1 MKNIFT
7 VNDIITIVME
17 EVNSLKEKQI
27 YSIENDEYNLPKPI
41 LDKLSSLNKYEFDE
55 FTKRVSI
62 IAEEILEMQSGE
74 LNELNIFHAEITF
87 VIEDI
92 LGKEWI
98 N

>member
-1 MKNIFT
+1 MC
-7 VNDIITIVME
+7 VLLII
-17 EVNSLKEKQI
+17 L
-27 YSIENDEYNLPKPI
+27 
-41 LDKLSSLNKYEFDE
+41 DE

-87 VIEDI
+87 LIEDI

>member
-17 EVNSLKEKQI
+17 EVTSLKEKQI

-41 LDKLSSLNKYEFDE
+41 LDKLNSLNKYEFDE
-55 FTKRVSI
+55 FTKKISI
-62 IAEEILEMQSGE
+62 IAKKILEMQNGE
-74 LNELNIFHAEITF
+74 LNELNLSHTEITF
-87 VIEDI
+87 LVEEI
-92 LGKEWI
+92 LGKVWI

>member
-17 EVNSLKEKQI
+17 EVTSLKEKQI
-27 YSIENDEYNLPKPI
+27 YSIENDNLPKPI

-87 VIEDI
+87 LIEDI

>member
-7 VNDIITIVME
+7 VSEIITIVME
-17 EVNSLKEKQI
+17 EVTSLKQKQI
-27 YSIENDEYNLPKPI
+27 YFVENEEYNLPRPI
-41 LDKLSSLNKYEFDE
+41 LDKLDSLNKYEFDE

-62 IAEEILEMQSGE
+62 IAKKILEMQTGE
-74 LNELNIFHAEITF
+74 LNELNLSHAEITF
-87 VIEDI
+87 LIEDI